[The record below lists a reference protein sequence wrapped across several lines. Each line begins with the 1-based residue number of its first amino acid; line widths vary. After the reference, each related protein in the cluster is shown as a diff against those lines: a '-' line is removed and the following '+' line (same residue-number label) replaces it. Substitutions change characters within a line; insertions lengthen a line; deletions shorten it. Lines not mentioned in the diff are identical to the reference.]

1 MLRQRTLKTTIRATG
16 VGLHSGEKVYMTL
29 RPAAEN
35 AGITFHRVDLED
47 PVDIPADP
55 RLVGETMLGT
65 TLTKDGVNVA
75 TVEHLMSAVAGL
87 GIDNLHVDLSAAEVP
102 IMDGSAGPFVFL
114 LQSAGIEEQ
123 NAAKKFIRI
132 KKKVRV
138 EDGDKWAELLPF
150 NGFKVNFEVYFNHPV
165 FNKLSQQA
173 TIDFSS
179 TSFLKEV
186 SRARTF
192 CFLRD
197 VEALRE
203 RNLTLGGSMDN
214 AIVLDDYRILNED
227 GLRYSNEFVIHKILD
242 AIGDAYLLGHS
253 LIGELRAYKSGH
265 DLNNKLMR
273 AMLDDESAWEEVTFE
288 DPKKAPISYAT
299 PSYALRSRR
308 QFLADTRIRQVC
320 AIRLHPWRLEQDFR
334 LVAQAGGPGR
344 GCANNDKFAVIPD
357 ICGDDGALSESGRA
371 LAESSVSSPI
381 CGRRLMRSPKSPSA
395 LGFSRF
401 FSLLEG
407 MKCDAVSV
415 FILYE
420 VIQVTLPGR
429 SPCNEFRHYA

>member
-1 MLRQRTLKTTIRATG
+1 MLRQRTLKTTVRATG

-29 RPAAEN
+29 RPAPEN
-35 AGITFHRVDLED
+35 AGITFRRVDLEP
-47 PVDIPADP
+47 PVDVPADP
-55 RLVGETMLGT
+55 ALVGETMLGT
-65 TLTKDGVNVA
+65 TLVQDGVRIA
-75 TVEHLMSAVAGL
+75 TVEHLLSALAGL
-87 GIDNLHVDLSAAEVP
+87 GIDNINIDLSAAEVP

-132 KKKVRV
+132 RKRVRV
-138 EDGDKWAELLPF
+138 EDGDKWAELVPF

-165 FNKLSQQA
+165 FNKLSQHA

-265 DLNNKLMR
+265 DLNNKLLR
-273 AMLDDESAWEEVTFE
+273 ALLDDKSAWEEVTFK
-288 DPKKAPISYAT
+288 DSRSAPISYAT
-299 PSYALRSRR
+299 PAYA
-308 QFLADTRIRQVC
+308 
-320 AIRLHPWRLEQDFR
+320 
-334 LVAQAGGPGR
+334 
-344 GCANNDKFAVIPD
+344 
-357 ICGDDGALSESGRA
+357 
-371 LAESSVSSPI
+371 
-381 CGRRLMRSPKSPSA
+381 
-395 LGFSRF
+395 
-401 FSLLEG
+401 
-407 MKCDAVSV
+407 
-415 FILYE
+415 
-420 VIQVTLPGR
+420 
-429 SPCNEFRHYA
+429 